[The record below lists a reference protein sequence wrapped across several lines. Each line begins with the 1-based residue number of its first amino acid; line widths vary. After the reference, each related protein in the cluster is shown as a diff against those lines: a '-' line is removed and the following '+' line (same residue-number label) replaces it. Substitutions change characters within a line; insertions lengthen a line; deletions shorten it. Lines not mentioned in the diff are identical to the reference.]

1 MLSFGVVTDASGKL
15 RNFMLKVK
23 DPGVV
28 LDLMN
33 QAISSMQ

>member
-23 DPGVV
+23 DPDVV
-28 LDLMN
+28 LELMN
-33 QAISSMQ
+33 KAIASM